1 VADRDVPLGPLSFR
15 ELISSS
21 LGLYRSSIS
30 RLAPASLVLGAVLF
44 WLPLA
49 GFGVWRTNAPESLWV
64 GIFIARESLFQ
75 LFASIL
81 VALGAALIASDLVG
95 RRRSLAGAYR
105 ELRPLRSSLLG
116 AGLYSMLL
124 GGFAHLVPFLG
135 LILPLVLLG
144 PPALA
149 QVVAVEERPLAEA
162 RPRARS
168 LLAGQTLR
176 TFTYLLPVVLVL
188 RLLEGVLYSAALGVA
203 SGAGWSDGSLA
214 VLQGAASAAFVG
226 LVMVPFLTA
235 VIAALYFDLRTRAG
249 DLDEDALDAA
259 RRAAVDSAAGP
270 G

>member
-1 VADRDVPLGPLSFR
+1 VAERNHSLPLSFR
-15 ELISSS
+15 ALVSSA
-21 LGLYRSSIS
+21 LGLYRTSLW
-30 RLAPASLVLGAVLF
+30 RLAPASLVLGAILF

-49 GFGVWRTNAPESLWV
+49 GFGLWRADAPESLWV

-81 VALGAALIASDLVG
+81 VALGAALIGSDLVG
-95 RRRSLAGAYR
+95 RRRSLADVYG
-105 ELRPLRSSLLG
+105 ELRPLRASLLG
-116 AGLYSMLL
+116 AALYSMLL

-162 RPRARS
+162 RPRARA

-176 TFTYLLPVVLVL
+176 TFTYLLPLVLVL
-188 RLLEGVLYSAALGVA
+188 RLLEGILYSAALGVA
-203 SGAGWSDGSLA
+203 SGAGWSGGALA
-214 VLQGAASAAFVG
+214 MLQGAASAAFMG

-235 VIAALYFDLRTRAG
+235 LMAALYFDLRTRAG

-259 RRAAVDSAAGP
+259 RRAAVDSSAGP
-270 G
+270 S

>member
-1 VADRDVPLGPLSFR
+1 
-15 ELISSS
+15 
-21 LGLYRSSIS
+21 
-30 RLAPASLVLGAVLF
+30 
-44 WLPLA
+44 
-49 GFGVWRTNAPESLWV
+49 VWRTDTPESLWV

-95 RRRSLAGAYR
+95 RRRTLAGVYG
-105 ELRPLRSSLLG
+105 ELRPLRASLLG
-116 AGLYSMLL
+116 AALYSMLL

-162 RPRARS
+162 RSRARS
-168 LLAGQTLR
+168 LLSHQMLR
-176 TFTYLLPVVLVL
+176 TFTYLLVIVLSL
-188 RLLEGVLYSAALGVA
+188 RLLEGILYSAALGVA
-203 SGAGWSDGSLA
+203 SGAGWGGSALA
-214 VLQGAASAAFVG
+214 VLQGAASAAFMG
-226 LVMVPFLTA
+226 LVMVPFLA
-235 VIAALYFDLRTRAG
+235 ALMAALYFDLRTRAG

-259 RRAAVDSAAGP
+259 RRAAVDAATGP

>member
-1 VADRDVPLGPLSFR
+1 MAKKDQRFPLSFR
-15 ELISSS
+15 ELIASA
-21 LGLYRSSIS
+21 LGLYRSSLS
-30 RLAPASLVLGAVLF
+30 RLAPACLVFGVLLF

-49 GFGVWRTNAPESLWV
+49 SFGLWRAAAPESLWV

-95 RRRSLAGAYR
+95 RRRSLADAFR

-116 AGLYSMLL
+116 AALYSMLL

-144 PPALA
+144 PVPLA

-162 RPRARS
+162 RPRARA
-168 LLAGQTLR
+168 LLSHQTVR
-176 TFTYLLPVVLVL
+176 TFTYLLPVVLFL
-188 RLLEGVLYSAALGVA
+188 RLLEGILYSAALGVA
-203 SGAGWSDGSLA
+203 SGAAWSGGALA
-214 VLQGAASAAFVG
+214 VLQGATSAAFMG
-226 LVMVPFLTA
+226 LVIVPFLTA
-235 VIAALYFDLRTRAG
+235 VMAALYFDLRTRAG

-270 G
+270 S

>member
-1 VADRDVPLGPLSFR
+1 VAEQDQRLPLSFR
-15 ELISSS
+15 ELIAFA
-21 LGLYRSSIS
+21 LRLYRSSLS
-30 RLAPASLVLGAVLF
+30 RLAPASLLLGVLFF

-49 GFGVWRTNAPESLWV
+49 SFGLWRTAAPESLWV

-95 RRRSLAGAYR
+95 RRRSLADAYR
-105 ELRPLRSSLLG
+105 ELRPLRASLLG
-116 AGLYSMLL
+116 AALYSMLL

-135 LILPLVLLG
+135 LVLPLVLLG
-144 PPALA
+144 PMALA

-162 RPRARS
+162 RPRARA
-168 LLAGQTLR
+168 LLSGQVLR
-176 TFTYLLPVVLVL
+176 TFTYLLVVVLFL
-188 RLLEGVLYSAALGVA
+188 RLLEGILYSAALGVA
-203 SGAGWSDGSLA
+203 SGAGWSGSALA
-214 VLQGAASAAFVG
+214 VLQGFASAAFMG
-226 LVMVPFLTA
+226 LVMVPFLTSLM
-235 VIAALYFDLRTRAG
+235 AALYLDLRTRAG